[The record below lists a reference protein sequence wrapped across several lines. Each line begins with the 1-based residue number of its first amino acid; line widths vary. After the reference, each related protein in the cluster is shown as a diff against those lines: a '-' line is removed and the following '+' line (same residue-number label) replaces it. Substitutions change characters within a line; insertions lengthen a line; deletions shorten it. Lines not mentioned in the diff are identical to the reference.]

1 MRNQFEIHP
10 SIIIAIIDQTDIGDD
25 LFKYIP
31 LDSTSPVPVFKKKI
45 STLDSKISK
54 NLNSQKMSLIVLLEV
69 FKDYFLLEKNKYD
82 LNNID
87 TTRRL
92 LKKVYYKIKKIPTN
106 LSPLLYGINDYEKRI
121 FLNNLNYYLDTA
133 FQDKNVKKVVF
144 VTHPHKNHVTKSS
157 KNKYKLD
164 VADLVNE
171 VIQSSKF
178 KKKISHIE
186 FRKIYNFD
194 TKGKNI
200 YKEGDI
206 FSHLKF
212 DSYLNYY
219 YPDILKIVN

>member
-1 MRNQFEIHP
+1 LRNQFEIHP

-106 LSPLLYGINDYEKRI
+106 LSPLLYGI
-121 FLNNLNYYLDTA
+121 
-133 FQDKNVKKVVF
+133 
-144 VTHPHKNHVTKSS
+144 
-157 KNKYKLD
+157 
-164 VADLVNE
+164 
-171 VIQSSKF
+171 
-178 KKKISHIE
+178 
-186 FRKIYNFD
+186 
-194 TKGKNI
+194 
-200 YKEGDI
+200 
-206 FSHLKF
+206 
-212 DSYLNYY
+212 
-219 YPDILKIVN
+219 